1 MVGPFHGGNAVE
13 LHESHALDQ
22 RQQPLSAKLPPGRF
36 AKSLEVEKQATRG
49 PGIE

>member
-1 MVGPFHGGNAVE
+1 MVSSLHGGNAVE

-22 RQQPLSAKLPPGRF
+22 RLQPLSAESPPGRF
-36 AKSLEVEKQATRG
+36 AKSLELEKQATRD